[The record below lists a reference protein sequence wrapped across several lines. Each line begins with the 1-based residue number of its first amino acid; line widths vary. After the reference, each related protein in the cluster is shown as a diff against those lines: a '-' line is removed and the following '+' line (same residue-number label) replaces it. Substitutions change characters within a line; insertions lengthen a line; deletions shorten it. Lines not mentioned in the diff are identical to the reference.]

1 VVPVYYFGGR
11 IILEV
16 LEKKMA
22 GKMYGHRMNDIS
34 GQFIMLYNE

>member
-1 VVPVYYFGGR
+1 VPVYYFGGR
-11 IILEV
+11 MKLEV

-34 GQFIMLYNE
+34 GQFIILYE

>member
-1 VVPVYYFGGR
+1 MK
-11 IILEV
+11 LEV

-34 GQFIMLYNE
+34 GQFIILYE